1 MKKLINLFGKN
12 LSVLNVLMFVL
23 AVVSGG
29 ATMAVA
35 ITDEGPDPN
44 AGQTGAP
51 DAGTAV
57 DAEGHNQGYDPS
69 NPTFA
74 ADPAYPG
81 ANDRRAPGGNKN
93 GQDLTGTQASAT
105 QIVKGGLA
113 EDEWDNEIVKFRPWN
128 TPLLSLIRKVSKTYK
143 TDGYVRKHMRL
154 GGETLEVK
162 VTASGGVGMP
172 ASTSTS
178 SYGSYTSVTI
188 SKSNVQGSL
197 RPFYKGKKIYA
208 LGVAGY
214 KKGSQTVR
222 QGTLTL
228 VVIDTDKNFNTITV
242 AALNGP
248 AVNAGEAYATDE
260 LDCRAVPN
268 IPQGTILAAGTVAMS
283 ESQKLVTPENYQPR
297 ESEVYLQKKGFNIV
311 FTEEFEKIQKKQPL
325 KIADIK
331 ADTLVKYNIGAERD
345 YWLSCKARWN
355 ATNEDGSVEYVY
367 SSEGILNQITNSIA
381 IDGAFTLPLLTA
393 ITKLQF
399 TEFSEHNTA
408 YAFCGKNAMEK
419 LLNIQLGTN
428 ERHIFEDVKQFDID
442 FKRYATTFGTIDFT
456 WCQTLDMIGLED
468 CIVVLDLK
476 GLVRYVKMAPQ
487 EETNDM
493 SKGAGEIR
501 DAKRILYKEADCVA
515 LRGYNSIIIGPSE
528 KIYNIKS
535 AANAID
541 ITMADTLPAS
551 AARYNDMK
559 VVLTQ
564 NATDTQGSTTQ
575 SLVAGIVYYYNGS
588 ASDGAKWV
596 VYTGVTDAF

>member
-35 ITDEGPDPN
+35 ITDEGPDAK

-51 DAGTAV
+51 DAGTARD
-57 DAEGHNQGYDPS
+57 DAGHAQSKSGTANTNLS
-69 NPTFA
+69 

-81 ANDRRAPGGNKN
+81 ANDRLAPGGGKV

-128 TPLLSLIRKVSKTYK
+128 TPLLSLVRKVSKTYK
-143 TDGYVRKHMRL
+143 TDGYVRKHMRI
-154 GGETLEVK
+154 GGETLEAK
-162 VTASGGVGMP
+162 VLTAFGN
-172 ASTSTS
+172 S
-178 SYGSYTSVTI
+178 SPTAGSEPTTVTI
-188 SKSNVQGSL
+188 ARTAVQGSL
-197 RPFYKGKKIYA
+197 RPFYKGKKIYC
-208 LGVAGY
+208 LGVPGY
-214 KKGSQTVR
+214 KKGSQSVR

-248 AVNAGEAYATDE
+248 AVTPGEAYATDE
-260 LDCRAVPN
+260 LDCRYVPTV
-268 IPQGTILAAGTVAMS
+268 PVGTILAAGTVAMS

-355 ATNEDGSVEYVY
+355 TTNEDGSVEYTY

-408 YAFCGKNAMEK
+408 YAFCGKDAMEK

-535 AANAID
+535 AANVAD
-541 ITMADTLPAS
+541 ITMTDTIPTAGQRADG
-551 AARYNDMK
+551 MK
-559 VVLTQ
+559 IVLTQ
-564 NATDTQGSTTQ
+564 NATDNVQSTAQ
-575 SLVAGIVYYYNGS
+575 SLLAGVVYAYNANGTAGS
-588 ASDGAKWV
+588 KWV
-596 VYTGVTDAF
+596 VYTGVSDAS

>member
-1 MKKLINLFGKN
+1 MKKFFNLFGKN
-12 LSVLNVLMFVL
+12 LSLVNVIMFAL

-35 ITDEGPDPN
+35 ITDEGPDPKVSS
-44 AGQTGAP
+44 ASGQP
-51 DAGTAV
+51 DAGTAR
-57 DAEGHNQGYDPS
+57 DDEGHAQS
-69 NPTFA
+69 NSSTPNTNLS

-81 ANDRRAPGGNKN
+81 ANDRPAPGGNAF

-128 TPLLSLIRKVSKTYK
+128 TPLLSLVRKVSKTYK
-143 TDGYVRKHMRL
+143 TDGYVRKHMRI
-154 GGETLEVK
+154 GGETLEAK
-162 VTASGGVGMP
+162 VLTAFGHGETNGGSKP
-172 ASTSTS
+172 
-178 SYGSYTSVTI
+178 TSVTI
-188 SKSNVQGSL
+188 PKSAVQGSL
-197 RPFYKGKKIYA
+197 RPFYKGKKIYC

-214 KKGSQTVR
+214 KKGSATVR

-228 VVIDTDKNFNTITV
+228 VVTDTDKNFNTITV

-248 AVNAGEAYATDE
+248 AVNAGEAYVTDE
-260 LDCRAVPN
+260 LDCRYVPSVAV
-268 IPQGTILAAGTVAMS
+268 GTVLAAGTVAMS

-355 ATNEDGSVEYVY
+355 TTNEDGSVEYTY
-367 SSEGILNQITNSIA
+367 SAEGILNQLTNSIA
-381 IDGAFTLPLLTA
+381 IDGAYTLPLLTA

-515 LRGYNSIIIGPSE
+515 LRGYNSIIIGPSS

-535 AANAID
+535 AANVADIVMTDTIPAAAIRVD
-541 ITMADTLPAS
+541 G
-551 AARYNDMK
+551 MK
-559 VVLTQ
+559 IVLTQ
-564 NATDTQGSTTQ
+564 DATDTGQGSGHDQALT
-575 SLVAGIVYYYNGS
+575 AGIVYAWDSSQDAGS
-588 ASDGAKWV
+588 KWVIYTGASDAS
-596 VYTGVTDAF
+596 

>member
-51 DAGTAV
+51 DAGTARD
-57 DAEGHNQGYDPS
+57 DAGHAQS
-69 NPTFA
+69 NSSTA
-74 ADPAYPG
+74 NTNLSADPAYPG
-81 ANDRRAPGGNKN
+81 ANDRLAPGGGKV

-128 TPLLSLIRKVSKTYK
+128 TPLLSLVRKVSKTYK
-143 TDGYVRKHMRL
+143 TDGYVRKHMRI
-154 GGETLEVK
+154 GGETLEAK
-162 VTASGGVGMP
+162 VLTAFG
-172 ASTSTS
+172 STGS
-178 SYGSYTSVTI
+178 SNKPTSVTI
-188 SKSNVQGSL
+188 SKSGVQGSL
-197 RPFYKGKKIYA
+197 RPFYKGKKIYC
-208 LGVAGY
+208 LGIPGY
-214 KKGSQTVR
+214 KKGSATVR

-260 LDCRAVPN
+260 LDCRFVPN
-268 IPQGTILAAGTVAMS
+268 VPVGTILAAGTVAMS

-355 ATNEDGSVEYVY
+355 TTNEDGSVEYTY

-535 AANAID
+535 AANVAD
-541 ITMADTLPAS
+541 ITMTDTIPTSAQRADG
-551 AARYNDMK
+551 MK
-559 VVLTQ
+559 IVLTQ
-564 NATDTQGSTTQ
+564 NATDNVQSTAQ
-575 SLVAGIVYYYNGS
+575 SLLAGVVYEYDS
-588 ASDGAKWV
+588 TQDAGAKWV
-596 VYTGVTDAF
+596 VYTGVSDAS

>member
-1 MKKLINLFGKN
+1 
-12 LSVLNVLMFVL
+12 
-23 AVVSGG
+23 
-29 ATMAVA
+29 MAVA
-35 ITDEGPDPN
+35 ITDEGPDAK

-51 DAGTAV
+51 DAGTARD
-57 DAEGHNQGYDPS
+57 DAGHAQS
-69 NPTFA
+69 NSSTA
-74 ADPAYPG
+74 NTNLSADPAYPG
-81 ANDRRAPGGNKN
+81 ANDRLAPGGGKV

-128 TPLLSLIRKVSKTYK
+128 TPLLSLVRKVSKTYK
-143 TDGYVRKHMRL
+143 TDGYVRKHMRI
-154 GGETLEVK
+154 GGETLEAK
-162 VTASGGVGMP
+162 VLTAFG
-172 ASTSTS
+172 STGS
-178 SYGSYTSVTI
+178 SNKPTSVTI
-188 SKSNVQGSL
+188 SKSGVQGSL
-197 RPFYKGKKIYA
+197 RPFYKGKKIYC
-208 LGVAGY
+208 LGIPGY
-214 KKGSQTVR
+214 KKGSATVR

-260 LDCRAVPN
+260 LDCRFVPN
-268 IPQGTILAAGTVAMS
+268 VPVGTILAAGTVAMS

-355 ATNEDGSVEYVY
+355 TTNEDGSVEYTY

-381 IDGAFTLPLLTA
+381 IDGAYTLPLLTA

-535 AANAID
+535 AANVAD
-541 ITMADTLPAS
+541 IVMTDTIPGSGL
-551 AARYNDMK
+551 RVDGMK
-559 VVLTQ
+559 IVLTQ
-564 NATDTQGSTTQ
+564 DATDSVQSTAQALTAGVVYEYDSTQD
-575 SLVAGIVYYYNGS
+575 A
-588 ASDGAKWV
+588 GAKWV
-596 VYTGVTDAF
+596 VYTGVSDAS

>member
-12 LSVLNVLMFVL
+12 LSVLSVLMFVL

-35 ITDEGPDPN
+35 ITDEGPDAK

-51 DAGTAV
+51 DAGTARD
-57 DAEGHNQGYDPS
+57 DAGHAQS
-69 NPTFA
+69 NSSTA
-74 ADPAYPG
+74 NTNLSADPAYPG
-81 ANDRRAPGGNKN
+81 ANDRLAPGGGKV

-128 TPLLSLIRKVSKTYK
+128 TPLLSLVRKVSKTYK
-143 TDGYVRKHMRL
+143 TDGYVRKHMRI
-154 GGETLEVK
+154 GGETLEAK
-162 VTASGGVGMP
+162 VLTAFG
-172 ASTSTS
+172 STGS
-178 SYGSYTSVTI
+178 SNKPTSVTI
-188 SKSNVQGSL
+188 SKSGVQGSL
-197 RPFYKGKKIYA
+197 RPFYKGKKIYC
-208 LGVAGY
+208 LGIPGY
-214 KKGSQTVR
+214 KKGSATVR

-260 LDCRAVPN
+260 LDCRFVPN
-268 IPQGTILAAGTVAMS
+268 VPVGTVLAAGTVAMS

-331 ADTLVKYNIGAERD
+331 ADPLVKYNIGAERD

-355 ATNEDGSVEYVY
+355 TTNEDGSVEYTY
-367 SSEGILNQITNSIA
+367 SAEGILNQITNSIA

-535 AANAID
+535 AANVAD
-541 ITMADTLPAS
+541 ITMTDTIPTAAQRADG
-551 AARYNDMK
+551 MK
-559 VVLTQ
+559 IVLTQ
-564 NATDTQGSTTQ
+564 NATDNVQSTAQ
-575 SLVAGIVYYYNGS
+575 SLLAGVVYEYDS
-588 ASDGAKWV
+588 TQDAGAKWV
-596 VYTGVTDAF
+596 VYTGVSDAS

>member
-12 LSVLNVLMFVL
+12 LSVLSVLMFVL

-35 ITDEGPDPN
+35 ITDEGPDAK

-51 DAGTAV
+51 DAGTARD
-57 DAEGHNQGYDPS
+57 DAGHAQS
-69 NPTFA
+69 NSSTA
-74 ADPAYPG
+74 NTNLSADPAYPG
-81 ANDRRAPGGNKN
+81 ANDRLAPGGGKV

-128 TPLLSLIRKVSKTYK
+128 TPLLSLVRKVSKTYK
-143 TDGYVRKHMRL
+143 TDGYVRKHMRI
-154 GGETLEVK
+154 GGETLEAK
-162 VTASGGVGMP
+162 VLTAFG
-172 ASTSTS
+172 STGS
-178 SYGSYTSVTI
+178 SNKPTSVTI
-188 SKSNVQGSL
+188 SKSGVQGSL
-197 RPFYKGKKIYA
+197 RPFYKGKKIYC
-208 LGVAGY
+208 LGVPGY
-214 KKGSQTVR
+214 KKGSATVR

-260 LDCRAVPN
+260 LDCRFVPN
-268 IPQGTILAAGTVAMS
+268 VPVGTVLAAGTVAMS

-355 ATNEDGSVEYVY
+355 TTNEDGSVEYTY

-535 AANAID
+535 AANVAD
-541 ITMADTLPAS
+541 ITMTDTIPTAAQRADG
-551 AARYNDMK
+551 MK
-559 VVLTQ
+559 IVLTQ
-564 NATDTQGSTTQ
+564 NATDNVQSTAQ
-575 SLVAGIVYYYNGS
+575 SLLAGVVYEYDS
-588 ASDGAKWV
+588 TQDAGAKWV
-596 VYTGVTDAF
+596 VYTGVSDAS

>member
-12 LSVLNVLMFVL
+12 LSVLSVLMFVL

-35 ITDEGPDPN
+35 ITDEGPDAK

-51 DAGTAV
+51 DAGTARD
-57 DAEGHNQGYDPS
+57 DAGHAQS
-69 NPTFA
+69 NSSTA
-74 ADPAYPG
+74 NTNLSADPAYPG
-81 ANDRRAPGGNKN
+81 ANDRLAPGGGKV

-128 TPLLSLIRKVSKTYK
+128 TPLLSLVRKVSKTYK
-143 TDGYVRKHMRL
+143 TDGYVRKHMRI
-154 GGETLEVK
+154 GGETLEAK
-162 VTASGGVGMP
+162 VLTAFG
-172 ASTSTS
+172 STGS
-178 SYGSYTSVTI
+178 SNKPTSVTI
-188 SKSNVQGSL
+188 SKSGVQGSL
-197 RPFYKGKKIYA
+197 RPFYKGKKIYC
-208 LGVAGY
+208 LGIPGY
-214 KKGSQTVR
+214 KKGSATVR

-260 LDCRAVPN
+260 LDCRFVPN
-268 IPQGTILAAGTVAMS
+268 VPVGTVLAAGTVAMS

-355 ATNEDGSVEYVY
+355 TTNEDGSVEYTY
-367 SSEGILNQITNSIA
+367 SAEGILNQITNSIA

-535 AANAID
+535 AANVAD
-541 ITMADTLPAS
+541 ITMTDTIPTSAQRADG
-551 AARYNDMK
+551 MK
-559 VVLTQ
+559 IVLTQ
-564 NATDTQGSTTQ
+564 NATDNVQSTAQ
-575 SLVAGIVYYYNGS
+575 SLLAGVVYEYDS
-588 ASDGAKWV
+588 TQDAGAKWV
-596 VYTGVTDAF
+596 VYTGVSDAS